1 MIILA
6 TFKIALRALRRNTLR
21 TLLTML
27 GIIIGVGA
35 VIAVVSIGSGAKA
48 QVEAQ
53 IASMGQ
59 NVIMILSGNVSR
71 GGFRMG
77 FGTAGTLT
85 REDFEAIRKE
95 LPDISGISPEVWA
108 SAQIAVGNQ
117 NTSTS
122 VRGVG
127 VDYLDIRS
135 WRLTSGANFT
145 EADVRNGSK
154 VALIGK
160 TTADLLFG
168 DEDPV
173 GKIIRIK
180 NAPFTIV
187 GLLAAKGMSGPGY
200 DQDDIIFVPYTSA
213 MTRLVGP
220 GQTTF
225 RSLTAQAATAK
236 LVPTVQ
242 NEITNLLRQRHRIGP
257 EREDDFLVRTQQEIS
272 EMATATSKI
281 MTWLLGSVAAVS
293 LLVGGIGIMNIMLVS
308 VTERTREIGIRMA
321 VGARGRDIL
330 LQFLTEAVV
339 LSVLGGCLGIF
350 IGVLSSRVL
359 PRVLSS
365 LGVVTLVSPTS
376 IVVAFLFS
384 AVIGIFFGFYPARKA
399 SQLDPIESLRYE

>member
-1 MIILA
+1 MILFA
-6 TFKIALRALRRNTLR
+6 TLKIALLALRRNKMR

-59 NVIMILSGNVSR
+59 NVVLILSGNVSR

-85 REDFEAIRKE
+85 REDLEAIRKE
-95 LPDISGISPEVWA
+95 VPGVVAISPEVW
-108 SAQIAVGNQ
+108 SFAQVAVGNQ
-117 NTSTS
+117 NANTQ

-127 VDYLDIRS
+127 VDYLEIRS
-135 WRLTSGANFT
+135 WALTSGANFT
-145 EADVRNGSK
+145 EVDVRSGNK

-160 TTADLLFG
+160 TTADLLFPG
-168 DEDPV
+168 EDPV

-180 NAPFTIV
+180 NAPFTV
-187 GLLAAKGMSGPGY
+187 LGLLASKGMSSRGD
-200 DQDDIIFVPYTSA
+200 DQDDVMLVPYTSA
-213 MTRLVGP
+213 MTRLT

-225 RSLTAQAATAK
+225 RSFNAQSASTK
-236 LVPTVQ
+236 LLPTVQ
-242 NEITNLLRQRHRIGP
+242 NDVTYLLRQRHRIGAD
-257 EREDDFLVRTQQEIS
+257 REDDFLVRTQQEIA
-272 EMATATSKI
+272 ETATATSKV

-339 LSVLGGCLGIF
+339 LSLVGGGLGILLGVLGSL
-350 IGVLSSRVL
+350 VL
-359 PRVLSS
+359 PTVLSS
-365 LGVVTLVSPTS
+365 LGVVTLVAPTS
-376 IVVAFLFS
+376 IVIAFLFS
-384 AVIGIFFGFYPARKA
+384 ALIGIFFGFYPARKA
-399 SQLDPIESLRYE
+399 AQLDPIDALRYE